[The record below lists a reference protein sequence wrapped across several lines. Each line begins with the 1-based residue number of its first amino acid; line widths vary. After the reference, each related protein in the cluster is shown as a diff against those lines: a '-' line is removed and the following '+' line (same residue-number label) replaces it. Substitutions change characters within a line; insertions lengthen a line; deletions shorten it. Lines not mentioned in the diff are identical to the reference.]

1 MLKEYIRHPSY
12 KVLKKNT
19 HDILPQLCLK
29 EEEEDNNEAQINLME
44 DIDEEEDIR
53 TRRGIYSQ
61 I

>member
-12 KVLKKNT
+12 KVLKKK

-29 EEEEDNNEAQINLME
+29 EEEEDNNEAQINRME

>member
-12 KVLKKNT
+12 KVLKKHT
-19 HDILPQLCLK
+19 QHIASTFLK